1 MSPTG
6 ANPTLT
12 LLRWMRRLAIAGVI
26 LCFVVVVLGAYVRL
40 TAAGLGCP
48 DWPGC
53 YGHLSPAS
61 AAASAASDGAYADR
75 PLEPGKAWRE
85 MIHRYAAGTLALV
98 IVAITVLA
106 VRTRR
111 ARLVSVAFAL
121 ALLATVLVQA
131 LLGMLTVTWQLKPL
145 VVTLHLLFGMTTLGL
160 LWWLTLSLPVSSW
173 SSASLTSAGRT
184 ALGGGGSPISA
195 ARQLVLVGLAALVV
209 QMALGGWTSSNY
221 AAVACP
227 DFPTCQGSWWP
238 HADFRDAF
246 VLRHGPNIDYE
257 GGVLAN
263 PARVAIHFTHRLGAV
278 VASLALALAAVFVL
292 RHRGLT
298 AARARA
304 WALLA
309 ALALQLGLGVSM
321 VLKGFPLPLATAHTA
336 GAALLLLATL
346 ALLRALRAR

>member
-1 MSPTG
+1 V
-6 ANPTLT
+6 L
-12 LLRWMRRLAIAGVI
+12 

-53 YGHLSPAS
+53 YGHLSPVGAASS
-61 AAASAASDGAYADR
+61 AAGDSAYAGR
-75 PLEPGKAWRE
+75 PLEAGKAWRE
-85 MIHRYAAGTLALV
+85 MIHRYAAGSLALI

-106 VRTRR
+106 VRGRR
-111 ARLVSVAFAL
+111 ARVVSVTFAL
-121 ALLATVLVQA
+121 TLLATVLVQA

-145 VVTLHLLFGMTTLGL
+145 VVTLHLLFGMTTLAL

-173 SSASLTSAGRT
+173 SSASLSSAGRT
-184 ALGGGGSPISA
+184 ALGGGASPLNA
-195 ARQLVLVGLAALVV
+195 ARQLVLLGLAALIV
-209 QMALGGWTSSNY
+209 QIALGGWTSSNY

-227 DFPTCQGSWWP
+227 DFPTCQHAWWP
-238 HADFRDAF
+238 HADFRNAF
-246 VLRHGPNIDYE
+246 V

-278 VASLALALAAVFVL
+278 VASLALGLAALFVL
-292 RHRGLT
+292 RHRGLA
-298 AARARA
+298 AARPRA
-304 WALLA
+304 GALLA
-309 ALALQLGLGVSM
+309 ALALQLGIGISM
-321 VLKGFPLPLATAHTA
+321 VIKGFPLPLATAHTA